1 MFVLLQA
8 LDGRLEQ
15 GVSRTLAGEADMND
29 RDRNLMRSIANCERL
44 QADLAAL
51 REELAE
57 LSRYKN
63 LYEQSEK
70 TLDRVHCMYA
80 KRLLEATGERQTVLI
95 PDEEFVKYFEEIKGL
110 KQRLADA
117 EQRNAVTADLLRLIR
132 GTHGTMLLTDPPQDP
147 WKYHQIAAKIEAA
160 LKPTESGAAKS

>member
-1 MFVLLQA
+1 MSNGVDFRKLA
-8 LDGRLEQ
+8 LALRGQLTAVQDE
-15 GVSRTLAGEADMND
+15 
-29 RDRNLMRSIANCERL
+29 
-44 QADLAAL
+44 LAAL

-117 EQRNAVTADLLRLIR
+117 ERRLGSVTAYVQTLCDAAGEQPSVATGYLRDVLDA
-132 GTHGTMLLTDPPQDP
+132 LT
-147 WKYHQIAAKIEAA
+147 
-160 LKPTESGAAKS
+160 KPEEAKS